1 MRNTDVAQAVQKLTL
16 HNIRTDDRILWLW
29 WNATDIEHLTEDLTE
44 EQIRSV
50 WRKVWNESSVHDA
63 LSHAETI
70 VEDAIGEAVEKHRR
84 FFDE

>member
-1 MRNTDVAQAVQKLTL
+1 MKNTQVSQAVQKLTL

-50 WRKVWNESSVHDA
+50 WRKVWNETSVHEA

-70 VEDAIGEAVEKHRR
+70 VEDAIEEAVEKHRR